1 MEGSP
6 GGKRSFLCWLE
17 ARVNLTEIVSFLSV
31 FGLLPAELDSRKPL
45 REAVAEAM
53 RQPLPSYARWPR
65 VLGILSFIL
74 FLLLGL
80 TGMMLVFYYQ
90 PTADQAYPSVTLIAR
105 DVSFG
110 TLIRQVHHWGSILF
124 LIILGARV
132 IRFFFSRLYA
142 RGREI
147 VWMVAVLTFVAAT
160 IADLTGRLLPWDARG
175 YWTTVRAREVT
186 DALPILGPVT
196 SFLVGGSE
204 IDSLVLTRYYVLH
217 IVVFP
222 LILIALFY
230 LHFSSVR
237 RVGMSRI
244 DAAPSSRSLRVAMYD
259 LLLLVIL
266 MIGALITLSVL
277 TPYPFDVV
285 ADPFTTP
292 PNARPPWYLLAPHA
306 LMEAFPAFVPRL
318 VRGIVPEA
326 LLAAVLFLPFL
337 DPDSGT
343 AGRRRFF
350 RNLGI
355 AVLVIWVGLTIAGW
369 LLEVR
374 R

>member
-1 MEGSP
+1 
-6 GGKRSFLCWLE
+6 
-17 ARVNLTEIVSFLSV
+17 
-31 FGLLPAELDSRKPL
+31 
-45 REAVAEAM
+45 
-53 RQPLPSYARWPR
+53 
-65 VLGILSFIL
+65 
-74 FLLLGL
+74 
-80 TGMMLVFYYQ
+80 
-90 PTADQAYPSVTLIAR
+90 
-105 DVSFG
+105 
-110 TLIRQVHHWGSILF
+110 
-124 LIILGARV
+124 
-132 IRFFFSRLYA
+132 
-142 RGREI
+142 
-147 VWMVAVLTFVAAT
+147 MVAVLTFVAAT